1 MGRSRLSPD
10 QPRRSCAFGT
20 LFVLLAATVAVLI
33 ADAAPAQAERR
44 VALVIGNGQ
53 YQGVPKLAN
62 PVNDATALAETLK
75 KLGFDQ
81 VTLRTD
87 LGRDQFNSALRDFA
101 READRADWAVIYYA
115 GHGMEIG
122 GINYMIPVDAKLATD
137 RDIEF
142 EAIDLNKVLTSV
154 DSAAKL
160 KLVVLDACR
169 DNPFV
174 NQMKR
179 SVGSRSI
186 GRGLG
191 QVDSGG
197 TMVVYAA
204 KHGQTA
210 SDGDGRHS
218 PFMASL
224 LKRIQTPNVEVR
236 RLFDLVRVDV
246 MAQTRQQ
253 QQPFTYGSLPPEDY
267 FFQRTA
273 AVVPAP
279 TPAPTPAP
287 SPVQQSWV
295 GKDCPQCPD
304 MVSIPLGS
312 FVMGAAVGEE
322 EREKVPQ
329 EIRGRASPQRA
340 VTISDRFSLGRYEV
354 TRGQYAAFVAATR
367 RASGSSCYAIGTDGK
382 WGDQPGRSWLNP
394 GFAQTDSDPVVCVS
408 WHDATAYV
416 EWLSKTTGKTYRL
429 PSEAEWEY
437 AARAGTGTARYWG
450 DGRNEACRF
459 ANVADRTA
467 AQKRNF
473 DPNAFYF
480 FQCTDSFAYTAP
492 VGKFQANSFGLH
504 DMLGNVLEWVEDCW
518 NDSYQGASSG
528 QEARRGGNCG
538 GRVIRGGGWN
548 SDPDDVRAA
557 DRRQVA
563 AGSRFS
569 SFGFRVARTD

>member
-1 MGRSRLSPD
+1 MRLSIISPP
-10 QPRRSCAFGT
+10 QRHGSVGAKLLHLLF
-20 LFVLLAATVAVLI
+20 LFVAALAAFAAGT
-33 ADAAPAQAERR
+33 APAQAERR

-53 YQGVPKLAN
+53 YQGVAKLSN

-75 KLGFDQ
+75 GLGFDQ

-122 GINYMIPVDAKLATD
+122 GINYMIPVDARLATD

-160 KLVVLDACR
+160 KLVILDACR

-174 NQMKR
+174 GQMKR
-179 SVGSRSI
+179 SVASRSI

-210 SDGDGRHS
+210 SDGDGRNS
-218 PFMASL
+218 PFMTSL

-246 MAQTRQQ
+246 MAQTRQR

-267 FFQRTA
+267 YFQRTA
-273 AVVPAP
+273 AVGPGPAP
-279 TPAPTPAP
+279 VPRPQA
-287 SPVQQSWV
+287 WV

-312 FVMGAAVGEE
+312 FVMGAASGEE

-329 EIRGRASPQRA
+329 EMLGHASPQRA

-354 TRGQYAAFVAATR
+354 TRGQYAAFVAATG
-367 RASGSSCYAIGTDGK
+367 RANGSTCDGLGTDGK
-382 WGDQPGRSWLNP
+382 WANQPGRSWLNP
-394 GFAQTDSDPVVCVS
+394 GFPQTDSDPVVCVS

-416 EWLSKTTGKTYRL
+416 EWLSRTTGKTYRL

-437 AARAGTGTARYWG
+437 AARAGAGKARYWG

-459 ANVADRTA
+459 ANAADRTA
-467 AQKRNF
+467 AQKLNWN
-473 DPNAFYF
+473 PNASDFV
-480 FQCTDSFAYTAP
+480 FQCNDNFTYTAP
-492 VGKFQANSFGLH
+492 VGKFQPNSFGLH
-504 DMLGNVLEWVEDCW
+504 DMLGNVWEWVEDCW
-518 NDSYQGASSG
+518 NDSYQQAAPT

-538 GRVIRGGGWN
+538 LRVLRGGGWYN
-548 SDPDDVRAA
+548 NPRVVRAA
-557 DRRQVA
+557 YRARDPAGGHLSQV
-563 AGSRFS
+563 
-569 SFGFRVARTD
+569 GFRVARTD